1 MLKIPMKN
9 PPTFSNICPRYHG
22 ISNNSYNP
30 INSYTLLIL
39 IVHSNS
45 FIDTKVKLLF
55 YCSYSKNAIT
65 MRWPKYAEMVYLK
78 FRNANKHILLVLG
91 VVSTARD
98 PVKVKASQDGQANA
112 VELASKVCFLMF
124 T

>member
-1 MLKIPMKN
+1 
-9 PPTFSNICPRYHG
+9 
-22 ISNNSYNP
+22 
-30 INSYTLLIL
+30 
-39 IVHSNS
+39 
-45 FIDTKVKLLF
+45 
-55 YCSYSKNAIT
+55 
-65 MRWPKYAEMVYLK
+65 MRLPKYAKMVYLR

-112 VELASKVCFLMF
+112 IELASKVCFLMF